1 MKTFIGALIIALI
14 VFGPRLMVLLSDKVK
29 LFNMLGPIFL
39 CYALGIVAGLGFH
52 ALSADVSVAASFVN
66 YTIPVA
72 IPLML
77 FSANL
82 GTLKQL
88 AKPVAKSFAL
98 MCVSVVAVSALGFLI
113 FHNRFEYAHALS
125 GMMVGLYTGGTP
137 NLIAIGNSLKVPY
150 ALTALA
156 IASDTVAGGIY
167 FLLLIS
173 VLPKLVRKIL
183 LPFSAYDK
191 RDGELE
197 KKLAQEY
204 VPQKQPFSVK
214 SWLRRV
220 PVVLLA
226 VGCFGASALLALA
239 LTGSLDNDWVIVIV
253 MLTVTTLGILF
264 SFVPK
269 VRNAPGSFSTGQ
281 YLIYMFSVAM
291 GLSLDF
297 SLFTYD
303 LLVLFL
309 FFCFVQFATIA
320 VHLGLAKLFR

>member
-1 MKTFIGALIIALI
+1 
-14 VFGPRLMVLLSDKVK
+14 VCSSD
-29 LFNMLGPIFL
+29 L
-39 CYALGIVAGLGFH
+39 
-52 ALSADVSVAASFVN
+52 
-66 YTIPVA
+66 VA

-82 GTLKQL
+82 GTLKLL
-88 AKPVAKSFAL
+88 AKPVAKSFVL
-98 MCVSVVAVSALGFLI
+98 MCVSVVVVSLLGFFI

-183 LPFSAYDK
+183 PPFSAYDK
-191 RDGELE
+191 RDSELE
-197 KKLAQEY
+197 KKLSEEY

-214 SWLRRV
+214 LWFRRI

-239 LTGSLDNDWVIVIV
+239 VTGSLDNDWVVVIV

-264 SFVPK
+264 SFVKK

-291 GLSLDF
+291 GLSLNF

-303 LLVLFL
+303 LLILFL
-309 FFCFVQFATIA
+309 FFCFVQFATVA
-320 VHLGLAKLFR
+320 VHLGLAKLFKIDADTALITSTAGIYGPAFIAPVAGALKNKEVILPGLITGILGYAVGNYLGIAVAFVLHMLA